1 MLRVFCNSRT
11 AIAPGAIFRAF
22 LLASVGV
29 VLMPRSAAGGGFDSP
44 ILYTARHQGMGGAA
58 IGYVDDPSA
67 VFHNP
72 AGLQGVHG
80 FSLLGDV
87 SLLFINVTGSPLP
100 RPQTWSMQSDLN
112 VAPFFLGAVAYRVL
126 DGLTLGLGAFPVAA
140 GGAEY
145 EYVVAGGATYQT
157 NATSLTFFEVTPV
170 LSLNVPKD
178 AFLPG
183 ELAFGIGY
191 RASMVSFQREISDN
205 GLPRSFY
212 LDLSGRNLK
221 GFRAGAQY
229 RPGRAFSIGAVY
241 RNRVT
246 YTSQADEGTISGQS
260 ATDVELPFVLPA
272 QAGGGLRVDAGPF
285 GLASDVVYT
294 FQSQNER
301 ADLTGRL
308 GEMPFVIP
316 TVYDWQDAYTLHF
329 GIEYRLGPLEEVPI
343 RLGYV
348 FDGQVADRRF
358 PTAFGIPPASTNTF
372 SLGGGYTADSWKV
385 NLAVTLSDGGTTLDD
400 SNLDSSGACATCGFA
415 GEYRISATGVY
426 IDFSTEI
433 GR

>member
-1 MLRVFCNSRT
+1 MVRLFCNSRT
-11 AIAPGAIFRAF
+11 GFAPGAILRAIF
-22 LLASVGV
+22 LASVSV

-44 ILYTARHQGMGGAA
+44 ILYTARHQGMGGTA
-58 IGYVDDPSA
+58 ISYVDEPSA

-80 FSLLGDV
+80 FSLIGDV
-87 SLLFINVTGSPLP
+87 SMLFINVTGSPRP
-100 RPQTWSMQSDLN
+100 RPSTWSMQSDLN
-112 VAPFFLGAVAYRVL
+112 VAPFFLGAVAYRVF

-145 EYVVAGGATYQT
+145 SYVVGGGASYQR
-157 NATSLTFFEVTPV
+157 NATNLTFFEVTPA

-178 AFLPG
+178 AVLPG

-191 RASMVSFQREISDN
+191 RASVVSFQREIGDD
-205 GLPRSFY
+205 GQPRNFY

-221 GFRAGAQY
+221 GFRAGMQY

-246 YTSQADEGTISGQS
+246 YTSHADTGTVLGLS
-260 ATDVELPFVLPA
+260 ATDLELPFVLPA
-272 QAGGGLRVDAGPF
+272 QAGGGIRVDAGAF

-294 FQSQNER
+294 FQSQNQR
-301 ADLTGRL
+301 SDLTGL
-308 GEMPFVIP
+308 VAGMPLVIP

-329 GIEYRLGPLEEVPI
+329 GIEYRLGPSEELPI

-348 FDGQVADRRF
+348 FDGQVADRRY

-372 SLGGGYTADSWKV
+372 SFGGGYTADSWKL
-385 NLAVTLSDGGTTLDD
+385 NLALTLSEGSTTISASELDA
-400 SNLDSSGACATCGFA
+400 SGACATCGFE

-426 IDFSTEI
+426 IDFSTEF